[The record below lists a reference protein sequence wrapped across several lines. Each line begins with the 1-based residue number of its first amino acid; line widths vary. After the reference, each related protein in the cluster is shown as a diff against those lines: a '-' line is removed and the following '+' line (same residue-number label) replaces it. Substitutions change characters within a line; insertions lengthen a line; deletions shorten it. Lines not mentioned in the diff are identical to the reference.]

1 MPNHYL
7 WVYEDKT
14 LLYMVKLTA
23 KLSCGMDFTDYPHDT
38 QVSSIRVIIVMISA
52 ILQVCFIMIESLS
65 HTTED
70 LIFKWNFTELLF
82 INPEINWKIYHP
94 VNRLRSFLSSCHPVI
109 WSLGHLVTWSLSY
122 SVT

>member
-38 QVSSIRVIIVMISA
+38 QVSSIRVIIAMISA

-82 INPEINWKIYHP
+82 INPEINWKIVDKLLFIIALVY
-94 VNRLRSFLSSCHPVI
+94 
-109 WSLGHLVTWSLSY
+109 SL
-122 SVT
+122 